1 MGLNHKREVLKV
13 LFSLC
18 TCLLISGLA
27 WSQEVV
33 ASEQDIS
40 ARAAESQMIIAEDSP
55 TVTDATAVEG
65 SSYGIW
71 FFIRTVLVLA
81 VVLALIWGFF
91 MFLKK
96 ASGTTDNS
104 DPYLKKVAS
113 LTLAPGKFVFVV
125 TLNSKGYLIGVSD
138 NSVNLIAEV
147 DDKELI
153 DAMNLNAPQG
163 FEGRK
168 SGDFTSIL
176 GKFVNTKGKK
186 YTSTK
191 GSGNDFS
198 ASGVVELLKNQRS
211 RLNVSEGV
219 NDEDS
224 TP

>member
-1 MGLNHKREVLKV
+1 MGLNHKRRVLKII
-13 LFSLC
+13 FSLC
-18 TCLLISGLA
+18 TYLLISSFA

-33 ASEQDIS
+33 ASEVETS
-40 ARAAESQMIIAEDSP
+40 ARAAESQMLIADTSSE
-55 TVTDATAVEG
+55 TDAVVED
-65 SSYGIW
+65 SSYGVW
-71 FFIRTVLVLA
+71 FFVRTVLVLA
-81 VVLALIWGFF
+81 VVIALIWVFF
-91 MFLKK
+91 TFLKK
-96 ASGTTDNS
+96 ASGTTDSS

-113 LTLAPGKFVFVV
+113 LTLAPGKFVYVV

-153 DAMNLNAPQG
+153 DAMNLNAPQS

-168 SGDFTSIL
+168 SSDFTSIL
-176 GKFVNTKGKK
+176 SKFVNTKGKN
-186 YTSTK
+186 YATTK
-191 GSGNDFS
+191 DTGNDFS

-219 NDEDS
+219 DGEDD